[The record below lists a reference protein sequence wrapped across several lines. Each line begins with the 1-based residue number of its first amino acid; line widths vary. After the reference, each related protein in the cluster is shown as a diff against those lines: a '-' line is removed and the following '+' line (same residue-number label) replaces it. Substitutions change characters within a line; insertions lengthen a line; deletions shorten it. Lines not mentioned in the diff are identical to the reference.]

1 MSESRPQRSLSLI
14 SLVIILLAVVVSVLL
29 LLYKQQVIDNV
40 RAWQFTP
47 SSRIVEIRNALKLTS
62 LGKLY
67 FDSSQ
72 PAVESA
78 DGFNQNC
85 PQSEPN
91 NPVVGCYS
99 NQLIYVYDVKDNRLD
114 GIEETTAAHELLHAA
129 YERMSD
135 IERDE
140 INTALDKAYK
150 SIKTKELETRME
162 YYRKNEPGEEYNELH
177 SILGTEFTQI
187 GSTLEAHYAKYF
199 EDRGA
204 VLTWYQNYQ
213 SVFVQTT
220 KKLDTLAVSIN
231 KRTAKVNAKI
241 TAFKRDQA
249 SLNADIAAF
258 ERRRFTSQQEF
269 DAERAALLSRQDA
282 LNARVLPLKNEVAA
296 IEKLRKEYN
305 TVREEYEG
313 LSRSINSSL
322 EPAPV
327 LNG

>member
-1 MSESRPQRSLSLI
+1 MSESRQQHKFSII
-14 SLVIILLAVVVSVLL
+14 SLGIIFLAVAASVLL
-29 LLYKQQVIDNV
+29 LLNKQQVIDNV

-47 SSRIVEIRNALKLTS
+47 SARIVDIRSTLKLTP

-72 PAVESA
+72 PSVEAA

-99 NQLIYVYDVKDNRLD
+99 NQLIYVYDVKDDRLD

-135 IERDE
+135 SERIEID
-140 INTALDKAYK
+140 TALEKAYK
-150 SIKTKELETRME
+150 SIKTKELEARMD
-162 YYRKNEPGEEYNELH
+162 YYKKNEPGEEYNELH

-187 GSTLEAHYAKYF
+187 GSALEAHYAKYF

-204 VLTWYQNYQ
+204 VLGQYQNYQ
-213 SVFVQTT
+213 AVFVQTT
-220 KKLDTLAVSIN
+220 KKLDTLAAAIN
-231 KRTAKVNAKI
+231 MRTTKVNIKI
-241 TAFKRDQA
+241 TTFKRDQYV
-249 SLNADIAAF
+249 LNADIKAF
-258 ERRRFTSQQEF
+258 ERRRFTAQQEF
-269 DAERAALLSRQDA
+269 DAERAILLARQDA
-282 LNARVLPLKNEVAA
+282 LNSRVQPLKNEVSA